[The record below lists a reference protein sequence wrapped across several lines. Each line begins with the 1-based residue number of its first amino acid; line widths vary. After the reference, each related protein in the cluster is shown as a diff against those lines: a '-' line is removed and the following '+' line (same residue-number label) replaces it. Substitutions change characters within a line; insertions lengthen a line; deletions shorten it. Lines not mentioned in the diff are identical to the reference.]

1 MQFIDVTTDFAFKK
15 VFGSQQSKEILISF
29 LNALLDFGKHPIV
42 NLTIVDPYQAPLV
55 ANLKNTYVDI
65 KAYLDN
71 GTQVI
76 IEMQV
81 LNHPGFDKRV
91 LSNVAKAYSTQLEKG
106 EQYSELNPA
115 IALTFTDFVMF
126 SQQQLK
132 SQVITDFIFLE
143 RQHKVP
149 YPEEMR
155 LVFVELPKF
164 EKTLRQLKGMADK
177 WIYFVKHV
185 GHLKSIPKTLG
196 NDKEIKQA
204 LNIANTATLT
214 PEELEVQ
221 QKKLRWLL
229 DQKANLARLKGL
241 ERENAKAQKAAQE
254 ALYKALKAENE
265 KQAAFEKLEAAEAA
279 KAEKQAALYKAEAQN
294 LKAEN
299 EKQAAFEK
307 LEAAEAA
314 KAEKQAALDK
324 MEAEKQAILEKAEL
338 EKQKVAFEKQTALE
352 KAKNAEKTAKLE
364 IAKQLLQA
372 NADMTLIRQVTG
384 LKKMD
389 ISKLK

>member
-15 VFGSQQSKEILISF
+15 VFGSQQSKDILISF
-29 LNALLDFGKHPIV
+29 LNALLDFGDHPIV

-55 ANLKNTYVDI
+55 ATLKNTYVDI

-81 LNHPGFDKRV
+81 LNHSAFDKRV
-91 LSNVAKAYSTQLEKG
+91 LSNVAKAYVAQLEKG
-106 EQYSELNPA
+106 EEYSELNPA
-115 IALTFTDFVMF
+115 IGLTFTDFVMF
-126 SQQQLK
+126 SQPELK

-143 RQHKVP
+143 RHHKVP

-177 WIYFVKHV
+177 WIYFVKNV
-185 GHLKSIPKTLG
+185 GHFKSIPKTLA

-204 LNIANTATLT
+204 LSIANTATLT

-221 QKKLRWLL
+221 QKKLRWLS
-229 DQKANLARLKGL
+229 DQKTNLVRAEQA

-254 ALYKALKAENE
+254 ALDKALKAE
-265 KQAAFEKLEAAEAA
+265 
-279 KAEKQAALYKAEAQN
+279 
-294 LKAEN
+294 
-299 EKQAAFEK
+299 
-307 LEAAEAA
+307 
-314 KAEKQAALDK
+314 AEKQAALDK
-324 MEAEKQAILEKAEL
+324 TKAVEVEKQAALDKAEVAEAEKQAALEKAEVAEAEKQAVL
-338 EKQKVAFEKQTALE
+338 EKAEAEKQAVLEKAETQVAFEKQAALE
-352 KAKNAEKTAKLE
+352 KAKNAEKAAKLQ

-372 NADMTLIRQVTG
+372 NADIAFIRQVTG
-384 LKKMD
+384 LKKME
-389 ISKLK
+389 ITKLKE

>member
-15 VFGSQQSKEILISF
+15 VFGSQQSKDILISF
-29 LNALLDFGKHPIV
+29 LNALLDFGDHPIV

-55 ANLKNTYVDI
+55 ATLKNTYVDI

-81 LNHPGFDKRV
+81 LNHSAFDKRV
-91 LSNVAKAYSTQLEKG
+91 LSNVAKAYVAQLEKG
-106 EQYSELNPA
+106 EEYSELNPA
-115 IALTFTDFVMF
+115 IGLTFTDFVMF
-126 SQQQLK
+126 SQPELK

-143 RQHKVP
+143 RHHKVP

-177 WIYFVKHV
+177 WIYFVKNV
-185 GHLKSIPKTLG
+185 GHLKSIPKTLA
-196 NDKEIKQA
+196 NDKEICQA
-204 LNIANTATLT
+204 LSIANTATLT

-221 QKKLRWLL
+221 QKKLRWLS
-229 DQKANLARLKGL
+229 DQKTNLVRAEQA

-254 ALYKALKAENE
+254 ALDKALKAENE
-265 KQAAFEKLEAAEAA
+265 KQAALDKAEVAEASKQA
-279 KAEKQAALYKAEAQN
+279 ALDKAEVAEASKQAVLEKAEAEKQAALEKAEA
-294 LKAEN
+294 
-299 EKQAAFEK
+299 EKQAVLEK
-307 LEAAEAA
+307 AE
-314 KAEKQAALDK
+314 AEKQAALDK
-324 MEAEKQAILEKAEL
+324 
-338 EKQKVAFEKQTALE
+338 
-352 KAKNAEKTAKLE
+352 AKNAEKAAKLQ

-372 NADMTLIRQVTG
+372 NADIAFIRQVTG
-384 LKKMD
+384 LKKME
-389 ISKLK
+389 ITKLKE